1 MSEQTDIQGMMT
13 DAIDQAERNEWM
25 ATLAVVLHAAEAT
38 LEAVKSK
45 QDYDGYAF
53 TFALSQV
60 RSVAAALEEKA
71 KEATQ

>member
-1 MSEQTDIQGMMT
+1 MSEQTDIQDVIT

-38 LEAVKSK
+38 LHAVRSK

-60 RSVAAALEEKA
+60 RSVAAALEE
-71 KEATQ
+71 ETQ

>member
-1 MSEQTDIQGMMT
+1 VSEQTDIQDVIT

-38 LEAVKSK
+38 LHAVRSK

-60 RSVAAALEEKA
+60 RSVAAALEE
-71 KEATQ
+71 ETQ